1 MKRLLLC
8 ALALLPLLANAAT
21 KSAPAVATQASAQP
35 RVSMQT
41 SLGTVV
47 FELDASKAPKT
58 VANFLAY
65 VKEDGYRGSLF
76 HRVIPGFVVQ
86 GGGYDGNYLS
96 LPNHAPVQNESKNG
110 LSNQRGT
117 IAMARTSAPH
127 SATRQFYVNLQNNS
141 PLDGGANWG
150 YTVFGKV
157 VSGQEV
163 LDRMA
168 IKPTG
173 PSEELGA
180 NDVPLTPIVIKQ
192 ITLLK

>member
-21 KSAPAVATQASAQP
+21 KSAPTVAAQASAQP
-35 RVSMQT
+35 RVSMET

-47 FELDASKAPKT
+47 FELDTSKAPKT

-86 GGGYDGNYLS
+86 GGGYDGNYQS
-96 LPNHAPVQNESKNG
+96 LPNHDPVQNESKNG

-117 IAMARTSAPH
+117 IAMARTSDPH
-127 SATRQFYVNLQNNS
+127 SATRQFYVNLQDNS
-141 PLDGGANWG
+141 PLDAGADWG

-163 LDRMA
+163 LDQIA
-168 IKPTG
+168 SKPTG

-192 ITLLK
+192 ISLVK